1 MQEEEEE
8 EEEGGGGERRY
19 GYCLRT
25 RGSCT
30 RAPGTPAVVI
40 INCISSSSRPL
51 FAQRLYLIPRRVL
64 MATCHRAA
72 DSYRVPPSSFPTGV
86 TLGYPRWGE
95 EGGGGLSL
103 GSRVPRDHSAGRLSR
118 TPGGY
123 AGPCACTLTR
133 PRDVALWQS
142 SPTPAPLNY
151 SRHAVESFT
160 QSFSYINA
168 TQRDWSAARSV
179 SRASSRP
186 FRCGRRGRGGPGG
199 RGGVA
204 LHRGGGWW
212 GPSVNGSLAED
223 CGATRGQAGERVAR
237 TRRLLYFA
245 ARDPLYIVTLL
256 ISRYIVMMTI

>member
-1 MQEEEEE
+1 VHHAIAGRRRGD
-8 EEEGGGGERRY
+8 GGGGGKLDGDRGY

-30 RAPGTPAVVI
+30 RTPSTPAVVI

-72 DSYRVPPSSFPTGV
+72 DSYRVPPSSFPTRV
-86 TLGYPRWGE
+86 TLGGA
-95 EGGGGLSL
+95 GGVAL

-186 FRCGRRGRGGPGG
+186 FRRGRRGLG
-199 RGGVA
+199 RGG
-204 LHRGGGWW
+204 
-212 GPSVNGSLAED
+212 
-223 CGATRGQAGERVAR
+223 
-237 TRRLLYFA
+237 
-245 ARDPLYIVTLL
+245 
-256 ISRYIVMMTI
+256 